1 MSYEINVYL
10 KGKLLFTT
18 KLLTGNEE
26 TIREVYGILKEVLT
40 ESKEYT
46 IFITKWELVRIFNF

>member
-1 MSYEINVYL
+1 MSYEINVYF
-10 KGKLLFTT
+10 KGKHLFTT

-26 TIREVYGILKEVLT
+26 TIREVYRILKEVLT

-46 IFITKWELVRIFNF
+46 IFITKWELYMLK